1 MNGRWLD
8 GLRFYFKV
16 LLNSISAK
24 SGRLAVLMKSGAQW
38 NPVYDRKDLR
48 LRRGSIPGP
57 LVKEKRKVGQK
68 VVPLHNGFM
77 ILLCN
82 YQCDMGYFL

>member
-1 MNGRWLD
+1 MG

-16 LLNSISAK
+16 LLNSISVE
-24 SGRLAVLMKSGAQW
+24 SGRLAGFNEKLSAME
-38 NPVYDRKDLR
+38 PCLR
-48 LRRGSIPGP
+48 PKRSPPQTGSIPGP
-57 LVKEKRKVGQK
+57 LVKEIRKVSQN

-77 ILLCN
+77 TLLCN